1 MAAAAASQPRSH
13 QPTSLRRAPPPS
25 SAAAKPEPNE
35 KASNSKPASPV
46 QAPSPERTV
55 KKLRLAKALTLPE
68 ATSVSEACRRMAL
81 KRVDAAL
88 LTDSNGMLS
97 GILTAEDISGRVIAE
112 GLRPDETNVA
122 KAMTRN
128 PVFVMSNSPAIEAL
142 QKMVKGKFRH
152 LPVVEHGEVIAMLDI
167 TKFLYDAISRME
179 KAAEQGSAIA
189 AAMEGVERQWGNDF
203 PGPHS
208 FIENLRDQL
217 FKPSLSTII
226 TENNSVPVVSPSDP
240 VIAAAKKMREYRVNS
255 VVVMTGNMLL
265 GILTSKD
272 LVLRLVAQSLSPDVT
287 LVEKVE
293 GASEANSMAN
303 TMMQKFWDSA
313 LALQPAEESDA
324 RSEES
329 RMATSDNAEGKHI
342 PPHVGNSFSF
352 KLQDRKG
359 LSESLD
365 ELVSAVSYRLGM
377 EKEKINLLYDDD
389 EGDRVVLTTDGD
401 LSAAIQ
407 HARSAGWKVLRL
419 HMDEPW
425 SNGEHTTSLVNTSP
439 VKTGRSFLRLGI
451 AAGAVAVASMGV
463 IFRTAYWLR
472 FWAQLQRCD
481 EDEEFLKV
489 ARRRLRSVLRRSLAG
504 QFGGEVL
511 RVLRRLRALSG
522 GAWDSHMEKS
532 RDKVNIT
539 PDLNKGKET
548 VIPLHITRL
557 DMREVDQSSY
567 VARLKLKKPSNIP
580 PSTLPLHLPVIG
592 LDVNKPDNLHCLMI
606 MQNVKHRNVLQ
617 MEAVKQIVIG
627 EAKTP
632 VLAMFVESFTG
643 RLPALLRKM
652 KLGGMQIIE
661 GWEELRVN
669 GLYHGNICLENVYY
683 CKDNEKITIKLANFQ
698 SKGAMSKEAAQ
709 LEDIN
714 AIGRMLKSIS
724 ALAKIGVPHQAER
737 YMLVDHLAMNL
748 EFLANTQQIGTIK
761 DVILDH
767 VFFWFKER
775 RKRFFIYDI
784 PKALKDAAF
793 CNNVRRGQTCVLE
806 WDKKPH
812 HGLLGSMNRYRKTN
826 LNLPA
831 YDGNDPI
838 QNVKFVSG
846 AYTHEEEV
854 QDDLTFNGMSSTVD
868 EAVQS
873 EQPMLC
879 LNLYKCLSPEGPL
892 ANQS

>member
-1 MAAAAASQPRSH
+1 MAATAASQPRRH
-13 QPTSLRRAPPPS
+13 QPTSLRRAQPPPPPAPAGVKTES
-25 SAAAKPEPNE
+25 NG
-35 KASNSKPASPV
+35 KASNSKPASAV

-128 PVFVMSNSPAIEAL
+128 PVFVMSNSSAIEAL

-287 LVEKVE
+287 LVEKVMTTNPDCATLDTSILEALHSMQDGKYLHIPVE

-313 LALQPAEESDA
+313 LALQPTEESDA
-324 RSEES
+324 LKNLEWQHQI
-329 RMATSDNAEGKHI
+329 MLK
-342 PPHVGNSFSF
+342 GNIYPLMLAIHSPLNY
-352 KLQDRKG
+352 KIEKG
-359 LSESLD
+359 VCTDSVVVVSESLD

-377 EKEKINLLYDDD
+377 EKEKARINLLYDDD

-463 IFRTAYWLR
+463 IFY
-472 FWAQLQRCD
+472 
-481 EDEEFLKV
+481 LK
-489 ARRRLRSVLRRSLAG
+489 RS
-504 QFGGEVL
+504 
-511 RVLRRLRALSG
+511 
-522 GAWDSHMEKS
+522 
-532 RDKVNIT
+532 
-539 PDLNKGKET
+539 
-548 VIPLHITRL
+548 
-557 DMREVDQSSY
+557 
-567 VARLKLKKPSNIP
+567 
-580 PSTLPLHLPVIG
+580 
-592 LDVNKPDNLHCLMI
+592 
-606 MQNVKHRNVLQ
+606 
-617 MEAVKQIVIG
+617 
-627 EAKTP
+627 
-632 VLAMFVESFTG
+632 
-643 RLPALLRKM
+643 
-652 KLGGMQIIE
+652 
-661 GWEELRVN
+661 EL
-669 GLYHGNICLENVYY
+669 
-683 CKDNEKITIKLANFQ
+683 
-698 SKGAMSKEAAQ
+698 
-709 LEDIN
+709 
-714 AIGRMLKSIS
+714 
-724 ALAKIGVPHQAER
+724 
-737 YMLVDHLAMNL
+737 
-748 EFLANTQQIGTIK
+748 
-761 DVILDH
+761 
-767 VFFWFKER
+767 
-775 RKRFFIYDI
+775 
-784 PKALKDAAF
+784 
-793 CNNVRRGQTCVLE
+793 
-806 WDKKPH
+806 
-812 HGLLGSMNRYRKTN
+812 
-826 LNLPA
+826 
-831 YDGNDPI
+831 
-838 QNVKFVSG
+838 
-846 AYTHEEEV
+846 
-854 QDDLTFNGMSSTVD
+854 
-868 EAVQS
+868 
-873 EQPMLC
+873 
-879 LNLYKCLSPEGPL
+879 
-892 ANQS
+892 

>member
-287 LVEKVE
+287 LVEKVMTTNPDCATLDTSILEALHSMQDGKYLHIPVADKNGQIIACLDALQLTHAAISMVE

-359 LSESLD
+359 RMHRFSCVSESLD

-463 IFRTAYWLR
+463 IFY
-472 FWAQLQRCD
+472 
-481 EDEEFLKV
+481 LK
-489 ARRRLRSVLRRSLAG
+489 RS
-504 QFGGEVL
+504 
-511 RVLRRLRALSG
+511 
-522 GAWDSHMEKS
+522 
-532 RDKVNIT
+532 
-539 PDLNKGKET
+539 
-548 VIPLHITRL
+548 
-557 DMREVDQSSY
+557 
-567 VARLKLKKPSNIP
+567 
-580 PSTLPLHLPVIG
+580 
-592 LDVNKPDNLHCLMI
+592 
-606 MQNVKHRNVLQ
+606 
-617 MEAVKQIVIG
+617 
-627 EAKTP
+627 
-632 VLAMFVESFTG
+632 
-643 RLPALLRKM
+643 
-652 KLGGMQIIE
+652 
-661 GWEELRVN
+661 EL
-669 GLYHGNICLENVYY
+669 
-683 CKDNEKITIKLANFQ
+683 
-698 SKGAMSKEAAQ
+698 
-709 LEDIN
+709 
-714 AIGRMLKSIS
+714 
-724 ALAKIGVPHQAER
+724 
-737 YMLVDHLAMNL
+737 
-748 EFLANTQQIGTIK
+748 
-761 DVILDH
+761 
-767 VFFWFKER
+767 
-775 RKRFFIYDI
+775 
-784 PKALKDAAF
+784 
-793 CNNVRRGQTCVLE
+793 
-806 WDKKPH
+806 
-812 HGLLGSMNRYRKTN
+812 
-826 LNLPA
+826 
-831 YDGNDPI
+831 
-838 QNVKFVSG
+838 
-846 AYTHEEEV
+846 
-854 QDDLTFNGMSSTVD
+854 
-868 EAVQS
+868 
-873 EQPMLC
+873 
-879 LNLYKCLSPEGPL
+879 
-892 ANQS
+892 

>member
-1 MAAAAASQPRSH
+1 MAATAASQPRRH
-13 QPTSLRRAPPPS
+13 QPTSLRRAQPPPPPAPAGVKTES
-25 SAAAKPEPNE
+25 NG
-35 KASNSKPASPV
+35 KASNSKPASAV

-128 PVFVMSNSPAIEAL
+128 PVFVMSNSSAIEAL

-287 LVEKVE
+287 LVEKVMTTNPDCATLDTSILEALHSMQDGKYLHIPVE

-313 LALQPAEESDA
+313 LALQPTEESDA

-377 EKEKINLLYDDD
+377 EKEKARINLLYDDD

-463 IFRTAYWLR
+463 IFY
-472 FWAQLQRCD
+472 
-481 EDEEFLKV
+481 LK
-489 ARRRLRSVLRRSLAG
+489 RS
-504 QFGGEVL
+504 
-511 RVLRRLRALSG
+511 
-522 GAWDSHMEKS
+522 
-532 RDKVNIT
+532 
-539 PDLNKGKET
+539 
-548 VIPLHITRL
+548 
-557 DMREVDQSSY
+557 
-567 VARLKLKKPSNIP
+567 
-580 PSTLPLHLPVIG
+580 
-592 LDVNKPDNLHCLMI
+592 
-606 MQNVKHRNVLQ
+606 
-617 MEAVKQIVIG
+617 
-627 EAKTP
+627 
-632 VLAMFVESFTG
+632 
-643 RLPALLRKM
+643 
-652 KLGGMQIIE
+652 
-661 GWEELRVN
+661 EL
-669 GLYHGNICLENVYY
+669 
-683 CKDNEKITIKLANFQ
+683 
-698 SKGAMSKEAAQ
+698 
-709 LEDIN
+709 
-714 AIGRMLKSIS
+714 
-724 ALAKIGVPHQAER
+724 
-737 YMLVDHLAMNL
+737 
-748 EFLANTQQIGTIK
+748 
-761 DVILDH
+761 
-767 VFFWFKER
+767 
-775 RKRFFIYDI
+775 
-784 PKALKDAAF
+784 
-793 CNNVRRGQTCVLE
+793 
-806 WDKKPH
+806 
-812 HGLLGSMNRYRKTN
+812 
-826 LNLPA
+826 
-831 YDGNDPI
+831 
-838 QNVKFVSG
+838 
-846 AYTHEEEV
+846 
-854 QDDLTFNGMSSTVD
+854 
-868 EAVQS
+868 
-873 EQPMLC
+873 
-879 LNLYKCLSPEGPL
+879 
-892 ANQS
+892 

>member
-1 MAAAAASQPRSH
+1 MAATAASQPRRH
-13 QPTSLRRAPPPS
+13 QPTSLRRAQPPPPPAPAGVKTES
-25 SAAAKPEPNE
+25 NG

-128 PVFVMSNSPAIEAL
+128 PVFVMSNSSAIEAL

-287 LVEKVE
+287 LVEKVMTTNPDCATLDTSILEALHSMQDGKYLHIPVE

-324 RSEES
+324 LKNLEWRHQI
-329 RMATSDNAEGKHI
+329 MLK
-342 PPHVGNSFSF
+342 GNIYPLMLAIHSPLNY
-352 KLQDRKG
+352 KIEKG
-359 LSESLD
+359 VCTDSVVVVSESLD
-365 ELVSAVSYRLGM
+365 ELVSAVSHRLGM
-377 EKEKINLLYDDD
+377 EKEKARINLLYDDD

-463 IFRTAYWLR
+463 IFY
-472 FWAQLQRCD
+472 
-481 EDEEFLKV
+481 LK
-489 ARRRLRSVLRRSLAG
+489 RS
-504 QFGGEVL
+504 
-511 RVLRRLRALSG
+511 
-522 GAWDSHMEKS
+522 
-532 RDKVNIT
+532 
-539 PDLNKGKET
+539 
-548 VIPLHITRL
+548 
-557 DMREVDQSSY
+557 
-567 VARLKLKKPSNIP
+567 
-580 PSTLPLHLPVIG
+580 
-592 LDVNKPDNLHCLMI
+592 
-606 MQNVKHRNVLQ
+606 
-617 MEAVKQIVIG
+617 
-627 EAKTP
+627 
-632 VLAMFVESFTG
+632 
-643 RLPALLRKM
+643 
-652 KLGGMQIIE
+652 
-661 GWEELRVN
+661 EL
-669 GLYHGNICLENVYY
+669 
-683 CKDNEKITIKLANFQ
+683 
-698 SKGAMSKEAAQ
+698 
-709 LEDIN
+709 
-714 AIGRMLKSIS
+714 
-724 ALAKIGVPHQAER
+724 
-737 YMLVDHLAMNL
+737 
-748 EFLANTQQIGTIK
+748 
-761 DVILDH
+761 
-767 VFFWFKER
+767 
-775 RKRFFIYDI
+775 
-784 PKALKDAAF
+784 
-793 CNNVRRGQTCVLE
+793 
-806 WDKKPH
+806 
-812 HGLLGSMNRYRKTN
+812 
-826 LNLPA
+826 
-831 YDGNDPI
+831 
-838 QNVKFVSG
+838 
-846 AYTHEEEV
+846 
-854 QDDLTFNGMSSTVD
+854 
-868 EAVQS
+868 
-873 EQPMLC
+873 
-879 LNLYKCLSPEGPL
+879 
-892 ANQS
+892 

>member
-1 MAAAAASQPRSH
+1 MAATAASQPRRH
-13 QPTSLRRAPPPS
+13 QPTSLRRAQPPPPPAPAGVKTES
-25 SAAAKPEPNE
+25 NG

-128 PVFVMSNSPAIEAL
+128 PVFVMSNSSAIEAL

-287 LVEKVE
+287 LVEKVMTTNPDCATLDTSILEALHSMQDGKYLHIPVE

-365 ELVSAVSYRLGM
+365 ELVSAVSHRLGM
-377 EKEKINLLYDDD
+377 EKEKARINLLYDDD

-463 IFRTAYWLR
+463 IFY
-472 FWAQLQRCD
+472 
-481 EDEEFLKV
+481 LK
-489 ARRRLRSVLRRSLAG
+489 RS
-504 QFGGEVL
+504 
-511 RVLRRLRALSG
+511 
-522 GAWDSHMEKS
+522 
-532 RDKVNIT
+532 
-539 PDLNKGKET
+539 
-548 VIPLHITRL
+548 
-557 DMREVDQSSY
+557 
-567 VARLKLKKPSNIP
+567 
-580 PSTLPLHLPVIG
+580 
-592 LDVNKPDNLHCLMI
+592 
-606 MQNVKHRNVLQ
+606 
-617 MEAVKQIVIG
+617 
-627 EAKTP
+627 
-632 VLAMFVESFTG
+632 
-643 RLPALLRKM
+643 
-652 KLGGMQIIE
+652 
-661 GWEELRVN
+661 EL
-669 GLYHGNICLENVYY
+669 
-683 CKDNEKITIKLANFQ
+683 
-698 SKGAMSKEAAQ
+698 
-709 LEDIN
+709 
-714 AIGRMLKSIS
+714 
-724 ALAKIGVPHQAER
+724 
-737 YMLVDHLAMNL
+737 
-748 EFLANTQQIGTIK
+748 
-761 DVILDH
+761 
-767 VFFWFKER
+767 
-775 RKRFFIYDI
+775 
-784 PKALKDAAF
+784 
-793 CNNVRRGQTCVLE
+793 
-806 WDKKPH
+806 
-812 HGLLGSMNRYRKTN
+812 
-826 LNLPA
+826 
-831 YDGNDPI
+831 
-838 QNVKFVSG
+838 
-846 AYTHEEEV
+846 
-854 QDDLTFNGMSSTVD
+854 
-868 EAVQS
+868 
-873 EQPMLC
+873 
-879 LNLYKCLSPEGPL
+879 
-892 ANQS
+892 

>member
-25 SAAAKPEPNE
+25 SAAAKPEPNG

-287 LVEKVE
+287 LVEKVMTTNPDCATLDTSILEALHSMQDGKYLHIPVE

-324 RSEES
+324 RSAVKNLEWQHQI
-329 RMATSDNAEGKHI
+329 MLK
-342 PPHVGNSFSF
+342 GNIYPLMLAIHSPLNY
-352 KLQDRKG
+352 KIEKG
-359 LSESLD
+359 VCTDSVVVVSESLD

-463 IFRTAYWLR
+463 IFY
-472 FWAQLQRCD
+472 
-481 EDEEFLKV
+481 LK
-489 ARRRLRSVLRRSLAG
+489 RS
-504 QFGGEVL
+504 
-511 RVLRRLRALSG
+511 
-522 GAWDSHMEKS
+522 
-532 RDKVNIT
+532 
-539 PDLNKGKET
+539 
-548 VIPLHITRL
+548 
-557 DMREVDQSSY
+557 
-567 VARLKLKKPSNIP
+567 
-580 PSTLPLHLPVIG
+580 
-592 LDVNKPDNLHCLMI
+592 
-606 MQNVKHRNVLQ
+606 
-617 MEAVKQIVIG
+617 
-627 EAKTP
+627 
-632 VLAMFVESFTG
+632 
-643 RLPALLRKM
+643 
-652 KLGGMQIIE
+652 
-661 GWEELRVN
+661 EL
-669 GLYHGNICLENVYY
+669 
-683 CKDNEKITIKLANFQ
+683 
-698 SKGAMSKEAAQ
+698 
-709 LEDIN
+709 
-714 AIGRMLKSIS
+714 
-724 ALAKIGVPHQAER
+724 
-737 YMLVDHLAMNL
+737 
-748 EFLANTQQIGTIK
+748 
-761 DVILDH
+761 
-767 VFFWFKER
+767 
-775 RKRFFIYDI
+775 
-784 PKALKDAAF
+784 
-793 CNNVRRGQTCVLE
+793 
-806 WDKKPH
+806 
-812 HGLLGSMNRYRKTN
+812 
-826 LNLPA
+826 
-831 YDGNDPI
+831 
-838 QNVKFVSG
+838 
-846 AYTHEEEV
+846 
-854 QDDLTFNGMSSTVD
+854 
-868 EAVQS
+868 
-873 EQPMLC
+873 
-879 LNLYKCLSPEGPL
+879 
-892 ANQS
+892 

>member
-25 SAAAKPEPNE
+25 SAAAKPEPNG

-226 TENNSVPVVSPSDP
+226 TENNSSISFRSCNSSCQKNERIPSQLSGCHD
-240 VIAAAKKMREYRVNS
+240 REHVARNS
-255 VVVMTGNMLL
+255 YVMTTNPDCATLDTSILEALHSMQDGKYLHIPVADKSKYR
-265 GILTSKD
+265 ILTTGKSFFD
-272 LVLRLVAQSLSPDVT
+272 
-287 LVEKVE
+287 VE

-451 AAGAVAVASMGV
+451 AAGAVAVASMG
-463 IFRTAYWLR
+463 
-472 FWAQLQRCD
+472 
-481 EDEEFLKV
+481 
-489 ARRRLRSVLRRSLAG
+489 
-504 QFGGEVL
+504 
-511 RVLRRLRALSG
+511 
-522 GAWDSHMEKS
+522 
-532 RDKVNIT
+532 
-539 PDLNKGKET
+539 P
-548 VIPLHITRL
+548 
-557 DMREVDQSSY
+557 SY
-567 VARLKLKKPSNIP
+567 P
-580 PSTLPLHLPVIG
+580 
-592 LDVNKPDNLHCLMI
+592 
-606 MQNVKHRNVLQ
+606 
-617 MEAVKQIVIG
+617 
-627 EAKTP
+627 
-632 VLAMFVESFTG
+632 
-643 RLPALLRKM
+643 
-652 KLGGMQIIE
+652 
-661 GWEELRVN
+661 
-669 GLYHGNICLENVYY
+669 
-683 CKDNEKITIKLANFQ
+683 
-698 SKGAMSKEAAQ
+698 
-709 LEDIN
+709 
-714 AIGRMLKSIS
+714 
-724 ALAKIGVPHQAER
+724 
-737 YMLVDHLAMNL
+737 
-748 EFLANTQQIGTIK
+748 
-761 DVILDH
+761 
-767 VFFWFKER
+767 
-775 RKRFFIYDI
+775 
-784 PKALKDAAF
+784 F
-793 CNNVRRGQTCVLE
+793 CNLV
-806 WDKKPH
+806 
-812 HGLLGSMNRYRKTN
+812 
-826 LNLPA
+826 
-831 YDGNDPI
+831 
-838 QNVKFVSG
+838 
-846 AYTHEEEV
+846 
-854 QDDLTFNGMSSTVD
+854 
-868 EAVQS
+868 
-873 EQPMLC
+873 
-879 LNLYKCLSPEGPL
+879 
-892 ANQS
+892 

>member
-1 MAAAAASQPRSH
+1 MAAAAASQPRRH

-25 SAAAKPEPNE
+25 SAAAKPEPNG

-128 PVFVMSNSPAIEAL
+128 PVFVMSNSSAIEAL

-287 LVEKVE
+287 LVEKVMTTNPDCATLDTSILEALHSMQDGKYLHIPVE

-377 EKEKINLLYDDD
+377 EKEKARISLL
-389 EGDRVVLTTDGD
+389 
-401 LSAAIQ
+401 
-407 HARSAGWKVLRL
+407 VLRL

-425 SNGEHTTSLVNTSP
+425 SNREHTTSLVNASP
-439 VKTGRSFLRLGI
+439 VKTGQSFLRLGI

-463 IFRTAYWLR
+463 IFY
-472 FWAQLQRCD
+472 
-481 EDEEFLKV
+481 LK
-489 ARRRLRSVLRRSLAG
+489 RS
-504 QFGGEVL
+504 
-511 RVLRRLRALSG
+511 
-522 GAWDSHMEKS
+522 
-532 RDKVNIT
+532 
-539 PDLNKGKET
+539 
-548 VIPLHITRL
+548 
-557 DMREVDQSSY
+557 
-567 VARLKLKKPSNIP
+567 
-580 PSTLPLHLPVIG
+580 
-592 LDVNKPDNLHCLMI
+592 
-606 MQNVKHRNVLQ
+606 
-617 MEAVKQIVIG
+617 
-627 EAKTP
+627 
-632 VLAMFVESFTG
+632 
-643 RLPALLRKM
+643 
-652 KLGGMQIIE
+652 
-661 GWEELRVN
+661 EL
-669 GLYHGNICLENVYY
+669 
-683 CKDNEKITIKLANFQ
+683 
-698 SKGAMSKEAAQ
+698 
-709 LEDIN
+709 
-714 AIGRMLKSIS
+714 
-724 ALAKIGVPHQAER
+724 
-737 YMLVDHLAMNL
+737 
-748 EFLANTQQIGTIK
+748 
-761 DVILDH
+761 
-767 VFFWFKER
+767 
-775 RKRFFIYDI
+775 
-784 PKALKDAAF
+784 
-793 CNNVRRGQTCVLE
+793 
-806 WDKKPH
+806 
-812 HGLLGSMNRYRKTN
+812 
-826 LNLPA
+826 
-831 YDGNDPI
+831 
-838 QNVKFVSG
+838 
-846 AYTHEEEV
+846 
-854 QDDLTFNGMSSTVD
+854 
-868 EAVQS
+868 
-873 EQPMLC
+873 
-879 LNLYKCLSPEGPL
+879 
-892 ANQS
+892 

>member
-1 MAAAAASQPRSH
+1 MAAAAASQPRRH

-25 SAAAKPEPNE
+25 SAAAKPEPNG

-128 PVFVMSNSPAIEAL
+128 PVFVMSNSSAIEAL

-287 LVEKVE
+287 LVEKVMTTNPDCATLDTSILEALHSMQDGKYLHIPVE

-324 RSEES
+324 RSAVKNLEWQHQI
-329 RMATSDNAEGKHI
+329 MLK
-342 PPHVGNSFSF
+342 GNIYPLMLAIHSPLNY
-352 KLQDRKG
+352 KIEKG
-359 LSESLD
+359 VCTDSVVVVSESLD

-377 EKEKINLLYDDD
+377 EKEKARISLL
-389 EGDRVVLTTDGD
+389 
-401 LSAAIQ
+401 
-407 HARSAGWKVLRL
+407 VLRL

-425 SNGEHTTSLVNTSP
+425 SNREHTTSLVNASP
-439 VKTGRSFLRLGI
+439 VKTGQSFLRLGI

-463 IFRTAYWLR
+463 IFY
-472 FWAQLQRCD
+472 
-481 EDEEFLKV
+481 LK
-489 ARRRLRSVLRRSLAG
+489 RS
-504 QFGGEVL
+504 
-511 RVLRRLRALSG
+511 
-522 GAWDSHMEKS
+522 
-532 RDKVNIT
+532 
-539 PDLNKGKET
+539 
-548 VIPLHITRL
+548 
-557 DMREVDQSSY
+557 
-567 VARLKLKKPSNIP
+567 
-580 PSTLPLHLPVIG
+580 
-592 LDVNKPDNLHCLMI
+592 
-606 MQNVKHRNVLQ
+606 
-617 MEAVKQIVIG
+617 
-627 EAKTP
+627 
-632 VLAMFVESFTG
+632 
-643 RLPALLRKM
+643 
-652 KLGGMQIIE
+652 
-661 GWEELRVN
+661 EL
-669 GLYHGNICLENVYY
+669 
-683 CKDNEKITIKLANFQ
+683 
-698 SKGAMSKEAAQ
+698 
-709 LEDIN
+709 
-714 AIGRMLKSIS
+714 
-724 ALAKIGVPHQAER
+724 
-737 YMLVDHLAMNL
+737 
-748 EFLANTQQIGTIK
+748 
-761 DVILDH
+761 
-767 VFFWFKER
+767 
-775 RKRFFIYDI
+775 
-784 PKALKDAAF
+784 
-793 CNNVRRGQTCVLE
+793 
-806 WDKKPH
+806 
-812 HGLLGSMNRYRKTN
+812 
-826 LNLPA
+826 
-831 YDGNDPI
+831 
-838 QNVKFVSG
+838 
-846 AYTHEEEV
+846 
-854 QDDLTFNGMSSTVD
+854 
-868 EAVQS
+868 
-873 EQPMLC
+873 
-879 LNLYKCLSPEGPL
+879 
-892 ANQS
+892 

>member
-226 TENNSVPVVSPSDP
+226 TENNS
-240 VIAAAKKMREYRVNS
+240 
-255 VVVMTGNMLL
+255 
-265 GILTSKD
+265 SKD

-287 LVEKVE
+287 LVEKVMTTNPDCATLDTSILEALHSMQDGKYLHIPVADKNGQIIACLDALQLTHAAISMVE

-359 LSESLD
+359 RMHRFSCVSESLD

-463 IFRTAYWLR
+463 IFY
-472 FWAQLQRCD
+472 
-481 EDEEFLKV
+481 LK
-489 ARRRLRSVLRRSLAG
+489 RS
-504 QFGGEVL
+504 
-511 RVLRRLRALSG
+511 
-522 GAWDSHMEKS
+522 
-532 RDKVNIT
+532 
-539 PDLNKGKET
+539 
-548 VIPLHITRL
+548 
-557 DMREVDQSSY
+557 
-567 VARLKLKKPSNIP
+567 
-580 PSTLPLHLPVIG
+580 
-592 LDVNKPDNLHCLMI
+592 
-606 MQNVKHRNVLQ
+606 
-617 MEAVKQIVIG
+617 
-627 EAKTP
+627 
-632 VLAMFVESFTG
+632 
-643 RLPALLRKM
+643 
-652 KLGGMQIIE
+652 
-661 GWEELRVN
+661 EL
-669 GLYHGNICLENVYY
+669 
-683 CKDNEKITIKLANFQ
+683 
-698 SKGAMSKEAAQ
+698 
-709 LEDIN
+709 
-714 AIGRMLKSIS
+714 
-724 ALAKIGVPHQAER
+724 
-737 YMLVDHLAMNL
+737 
-748 EFLANTQQIGTIK
+748 
-761 DVILDH
+761 
-767 VFFWFKER
+767 
-775 RKRFFIYDI
+775 
-784 PKALKDAAF
+784 
-793 CNNVRRGQTCVLE
+793 
-806 WDKKPH
+806 
-812 HGLLGSMNRYRKTN
+812 
-826 LNLPA
+826 
-831 YDGNDPI
+831 
-838 QNVKFVSG
+838 
-846 AYTHEEEV
+846 
-854 QDDLTFNGMSSTVD
+854 
-868 EAVQS
+868 
-873 EQPMLC
+873 
-879 LNLYKCLSPEGPL
+879 
-892 ANQS
+892 